1 MSQNGKGLGMTD
13 SVLILGGGFGG
24 LTVSNELLR
33 EMGSRIQIT
42 VVDKSEVFAMGLS
55 KLWVLAGYREADAER
70 NRSLLKRKGINFIQ
84 DEITQIDIEN
94 KTIRT
99 RKGNLSYDYLVVALG
114 AEPMPSL
121 VPGFSEIGFNIY
133 AREDVRRLRDTIR
146 LFERGR
152 LVMFIGIPYKC
163 PPAPYEAIIIMDDIL
178 RKRKVR
184 ESVSMELHTPQPIA
198 LPIAG
203 KEPSHK
209 IASALSERG
218 IELVLSSEAEN
229 VDASNKTISF
239 KNGERRSFDLLV
251 GVPPHRP
258 PKVVMESALRGE
270 TPWIPVDRHTL
281 QTRFANVYAVGDVT
295 GIKLPGGMMFPKA
308 GIFAEL
314 EGLVV
319 AKNIAAKLGGTES
332 LAKYDGAGYCFAELS
347 PGKAAY
353 MRGEFFAEPYPSVV
367 LDEPSDET
375 FEKKVQFEKERLE
388 KWF

>member
-1 MSQNGKGLGMTD
+1 MTD
-13 SVLILGGGFGG
+13 SILVLGGGFGG

-33 EMGSRIQIT
+33 EMGSRVQIT
-42 VVDKSEVFAMGLS
+42 VVDRSEVFSMGLS

-70 NRSLLKRKGINFIQ
+70 NRNLLKRKGINFVQ
-84 DEITQIDIEN
+84 DEITQIDVEN
-94 KTIRT
+94 KTVRT
-99 RKGNLSYDYLVVALG
+99 RTGNLSYDYLVLALG

-121 VPGFSEIGFNIY
+121 VPGFPEIGFNLY
-133 AREDVRRLRDTIR
+133 SREDVRRLRDMI
-146 LFERGR
+146 LQFERGR

-163 PPAPYEAIIIMDDIL
+163 PPAPYEGVIIMDDML
-178 RKRKVR
+178 RKRGVR
-184 ESVSMELHTPQPIA
+184 ESVSIELHTPQPIA

-203 KEPSHK
+203 REPSNR
-209 IASALSERG
+209 IASALRERG
-218 IELVLSSEAEN
+218 IELVLDSEAEK

-239 KNGERRSFDLLV
+239 KNGEQRSFDLLV

-258 PKVVMESALRGE
+258 PKVVIESALRGE

-281 QTRFANVYAVGDVT
+281 QTRFANVYALGDVT
-295 GIKLPGGMMFPKA
+295 GVKLPGGMMLPKA
-308 GIFAEL
+308 GVFAEL

-319 AKNIAAKLGGTES
+319 AKNIAAKLGGMES
-332 LAKYDGAGYCFAELS
+332 HAEYDGTGYCFAELS

-353 MRGEFFAEPYPSVV
+353 MRGEFFAEPSPSVE
-367 LDEPSDET
+367 LDELSTET

>member
-1 MSQNGKGLGMTD
+1 MTD
-13 SVLILGGGFGG
+13 SVLVLGGGFGG
-24 LTVSNELLR
+24 LTVSNELAR
-33 EMGSRIQIT
+33 EMESRVRIT
-42 VVDKSEVFAMGLS
+42 VVDKSEAFSMGLS

-70 NRSLLKRKGINFIQ
+70 NRNLLKRKGISFVQ
-84 DEITQIDIEN
+84 DEIVRIDVEN
-94 KTIRT
+94 RTVRTKTR
-99 RKGNLSYDYLVVALG
+99 NLSYDYLVVALG

-133 AREDVRRLRDTIR
+133 AKEDVRGLRDRIR
-146 LFERGR
+146 LFEKGR
-152 LVMFIGIPYKC
+152 LVMFIGVPYKC
-163 PPAPYEAIIIMDDIL
+163 PPAPYEAIIVMDDLL

-184 ESVSMELHTPQPIA
+184 ESVSMEIHTPQPIA

-203 KEPSHK
+203 KEPSQR
-209 IASALSERG
+209 IASCLSERG
-218 IELVLSSEAEN
+218 IELVLNSEAER
-229 VDASNKTISF
+229 VDGANKTIQF

-258 PKVVMESALRGE
+258 PRVVMDSTLKGE

-295 GIKLPGGMMFPKA
+295 GIKLSGGMMFPKA

-319 AKNIAAKLGGTES
+319 ARNISAKLGGTEPQ
-332 LAKYDGAGYCFAELS
+332 AKYDGAGYCYAELS

-353 MRGEFFAEPYPSVV
+353 MRGDFFAEPYPSVELAELSV
-367 LDEPSDET
+367 ET
-375 FEKKVQFEKERLE
+375 FEKKAQFEKERLE